1 MSVLCSLI
9 LADATAAPEGQGD
22 DAVGREDAESLGMAK
37 EALRIAR
44 EEARLADAA
53 DLMEEA
59 FSHSPSLRAK
69 YASRVKLWRAGV
81 SM

>member
-1 MSVLCSLI
+1 M
-9 LADATAAPEGQGD
+9 
-22 DAVGREDAESLGMAK
+22 
-37 EALRIAR
+37 
-44 EEARLADAA
+44 EARLADAA

-59 FSHSPSLRAK
+59 FSRSPALRAK